1 VTNKRAYV
9 LAALAMAT
17 AGVSRAQSERPAPPT
32 VLDGVYTEAQ
42 AARGQIDY
50 GRNCARCH
58 GPNLDGGG
66 TAPPLRSAT
75 FLDVWRED
83 YLVSLFQHIQTRMPP
98 GSAAGSLPEDQY
110 IDIVAHILA
119 INGFPAGKNELTRA
133 VLETT
138 VLVGKDGPKPLPA
151 SATVRVVGCL
161 GHAADTWTLTR
172 STAPSRVRDGSET
185 NPGELERSTRALPG
199 AQEFR
204 LVNLDEDR
212 KESELLAHVME
223 KVQVKGV
230 LNGQGTSARIY
241 VLSFQPLAGQCGP

>member
-1 VTNKRAYV
+1 VTNRRAFF
-9 LAALAMAT
+9 LAALAIAT
-17 AGVSRAQSERPAPPT
+17 GGASRPQSSSAGPAT
-32 VLDGVYTEAQ
+32 VLDGVYTDAQ

-66 TAPPLRSAT
+66 TAPPLRSVT

-83 YLVSLFQHIQTRMPP
+83 YLNSLFLHIRTRMPP

-119 INGFPAGKNELTRA
+119 VNEFPAGKNELTRVA
-133 VLETT
+133 LETT
-138 VLVGKDGPKPLPA
+138 VLVGKDGTKPLPA

-161 GHAADTWTLTR
+161 AHAADTWTLTR

-185 NPGELERSTRALPG
+185 DPGEWERSTRTLPG

-204 LVNLDEDR
+204 LVNLDDDR
-212 KESELLAHVME
+212 KESELLAHVTE
-223 KVQVKGV
+223 KVQIKGV
-230 LNGQGTSARIY
+230 LNGQGASARIY
-241 VLSFQPLAGQCGP
+241 VLSFQPLAHECGP

>member
-1 VTNKRAYV
+1 VKNRRAYF
-9 LAALAMAT
+9 LAALAIAT
-17 AGVSRAQSERPAPPT
+17 GGVSRPQSSKTTPAT

-42 AARGQIDY
+42 AARGQIDF

-66 TAPPLRSAT
+66 TAPPLRSVA
-75 FLDVWRED
+75 FLDAWRED
-83 YLVSLFQHIQTRMPP
+83 YLNSLFQHIRTRMPP

-119 INGFPAGKNELTRA
+119 VNEFPAGKSELTRA
-133 VLETT
+133 ALETT
-138 VLVGKDGPKPLPA
+138 VLVGKDGPRPLPA

-161 GHAADTWTLTR
+161 ARAGDTWTLTR
-172 STAPSRVRDGSET
+172 STEPSRVRDGSET
-185 NPGELERSTRALPG
+185 DPEELERSTRTPPG
-199 AQEFR
+199 TQEFR

-212 KESELLAHVME
+212 KESELLAHVAE

-230 LNGQGTSARIY
+230 LNGQSASARIY
-241 VLSFQPLAGQCGP
+241 VLSFQPLAHECGP